1 MAINL
6 TSDLSIFRSK
16 PNDIEKQA
24 VLPETKKMPTTNAK
38 FGSRGEATLNTQ
50 LGIGSPF
57 QYTKDS
63 ARQTKIFSKGWNE
76 TTTYSEQVNSIN
88 VNNSVLAK
96 KASEQNSPSAIEE
109 QYKKFSLRDEAFN
122 TSYINQPYI
131 VRGIQRREKQEP
143 QRWGA
148 GIIDDGF
155 IRGGITTAATRAAF
169 DTARIA
175 QWLASPKGLLWIV
188 KQVGLGLSNP
198 RVETAVP
205 TPIGQTRIQ
214 PGINILPSIA
224 GTAFGLHFTR
234 HGIPFLNEKASYEN
248 VMTVKNSE
256 LFYDKPGLPNAGT
269 TPGNRLIALRSDLI
283 QNTGFDEVNDARKF
297 LTGNDST
304 IIRRLS
310 YFGGPGS
317 VYGIGTTTI
326 RRYVNTTDKSIERA
340 KKANALNTWEQKYNI
355 SSQYAGRLFNAFNK
369 TYYLSK
375 PAFNNAT
382 QNVTVSNGKITT
394 SLDTRPIDEIDS
406 RSGSTRDI
414 LNQKSNDP
422 KYYPGTDQN
431 KEFDNVSKDLIKK
444 QRPVES
450 MYAGLLRAKTNH
462 DHDTNEDLRKA
473 TLRDVHESTGSLQ
486 SRFTSK
492 SGSNGYVPGS
502 TETSLN
508 NSQQSSYQQSVNNTY
523 LVLAYNQIPNNRKSF
538 RDFRELTKTTDSGSI
553 AVTGKRDGYY
563 ASDNLED
570 GKGFS
575 KPAATRITDATT
587 YRTKPNKFL
596 KSGNE
601 FKGIAESS
609 KTARTILATD
619 NYHGDKVNALDIG
632 DVENIDSV
640 YPNGMKDLIKF
651 YFQDGSTTDNNL
663 KNVMV
668 FRATITGFTDTFSP
682 SWDRIDIMGRP
693 DGAYI
698 YTSFDRS
705 ISFSFMVAA
714 MTRSEMIPI
723 WRKLNYLA
731 TYTMPEFATSKPSGP
746 FMRITLGDLFQ
757 QTPGFIES
765 LTYTV
770 PDESPWDIGEQDT
783 DNPGVE
789 KQLPMAVEVSMTF
802 KIVADYRPRLKGR
815 AYSLSKNGSANNEPA
830 NWLSDALTD

>member
-50 LGIGSPF
+50 LGIGSSF
-57 QYTKDS
+57 QYTKNS

-131 VRGIQRREKQEP
+131 IRGIQRRNKQEP

-148 GIIDDGF
+148 GLIDDGF
-155 IRGGITTAATRAAF
+155 IRGGITTAAERAAA
-169 DTARIA
+169 DTARIT
-175 QWLASPKGLLWIV
+175 QWLASPKGLLWIT
-188 KQVGLGLSNP
+188 KQIGLGLSNP

-283 QNTGFDEVNDARKF
+283 QNTGFDEVKKLRKV

-304 IIRRLS
+304 IIARLS

-431 KEFDNVSKDLIKK
+431 KEFDNVSKDLIKN

-508 NSQQSSYQQSVNNTY
+508 NSQQSSYQQSVNNIY
-523 LVLAYNQIPNNRKSF
+523 YVLAYNQIPKTQESRQTRPK
-538 RDFRELTKTTDSGSI
+538 DFREDLDGLNE
-553 AVTGKRDGYY
+553 VTGKREDNYY
-563 ASDNLED
+563 ANNNLEI
-570 GKGFS
+570 GKGFAR
-575 KPAATRITDATT
+575 PASVRTDATT
-587 YRTKPNKFL
+587 YRTKPNQFL
-596 KSGNE
+596 LKGND
-601 FKGIAESS
+601 FKVTSS
-609 KTARTILATD
+609 RSASSRTILATN
-619 NYHGDKVNALDIG
+619 NYHGDKINALDIG
-632 DVENIDSV
+632 DVQNIDSV

-682 SWDRIDIMGRP
+682 GWDRIDIMGRP

-705 ISFSFMVAA
+705 ISFSFIVAA

-783 DNPGVE
+783 EKPGVE
-789 KQLPMAVEVSMTF
+789 KQLPMVIEVSMTF
-802 KIVADYRPRLKGR
+802 KIVADYRPQLKGR
-815 AYSLSKNGSANNEPA
+815 AYSLSKNGSARPGID
-830 NWLSDALTD
+830 NWLSDAKTR